1 MSSPRDRS
9 RQRAQIAAR
18 QRAADDAMRRAAR
31 TRRAVAG
38 GVVACALLAAA
49 VAVVAATA
57 EDDETASPTTTTGAG
72 SSTSTSTTAGPPV
85 STPLPV
91 AGGAL
96 TGTTPCPA
104 TDGSQERV
112 TSFDAAPPQCL
123 ATTADGAVDPAVT
136 YRATVRT
143 SVGDLVY
150 LLDTEHAPEA
160 VNSFVTLAR
169 YHYFDGAPIDTIT
182 STAWAELGG
191 RFADGDAG
199 ASYTLATET
208 SEAGS
213 IPVPGSLAAMPS
225 GPDGATATAGRL
237 VMVLGE
243 NAADL
248 PLRTTFFALL
258 LDGNDAFTAIMRA
271 GTESGAPTA
280 SITIEE
286 IVIDEER
293 DDGA

>member
-1 MSSPRDRS
+1 
-9 RQRAQIAAR
+9 
-18 QRAADDAMRRAAR
+18 MRRAAR

-38 GVVACALLAAA
+38 GVVACALLAAV

-57 EDDETASPTTTTGAG
+57 EDDQVASPTTTTGA
-72 SSTSTSTTAGPPV
+72 SPSTSTTAGPPV
-85 STPLPV
+85 STPLPA
-91 AGGAL
+91 AGEVL
-96 TGTTPCPA
+96 TGMTPCPA
-104 TDGSQERV
+104 TDGSETRV
-112 TSFDAAPPQCL
+112 TSFDTAPPRCL
-123 ATTADGAVDPAVT
+123 ATTPDGAVDPAVT

-191 RFADGDAG
+191 RFTDGGPG

-225 GPDGATATAGRL
+225 GPDGVTAEAGRL

-248 PLRTTFFALL
+248 PVRTTFFALL
-258 LDGNDAFTAIMRA
+258 LDGADAFTAIMRA

-280 SITIEE
+280 AILIEE
-286 IVIDEER
+286 IVIDEEL
-293 DDGA
+293 DDGS